1 MLNQLIVLQMVRV
14 YDYILGGVPGGD
26 IKNVSYSSNN
36 DYDYMTYKLTANKKY
51 SIFFQVFTD
60 AGAVNVSRTK
70 LLCKMTFS
78 MHIAHVLNDSLNT
91 CTNSHL

>member
-1 MLNQLIVLQMVRV
+1 MLNQLIALQMVGV
-14 YDYILGGVPGGD
+14 YDYILGGVAGGD
-26 IKNVSYSSNN
+26 VKNVSYSANN
-36 DYDYMTYKLTANKKY
+36 DYDYVTYKLTANKNY

-78 MHIAHVLNDSLNT
+78 IHYSSMMKCIE
-91 CTNSHL
+91 